1 MSLDSLSFAS
11 MSLSSSIY
19 VMTADSTPM
28 PLTSVG
34 SIIKLHLSLLN
45 VYLILKLILNI
56 TYIGQLCDSNN
67 YLVIF
72 SSFFVVVCKIY
83 NLKSWLGQT
92 IGI

>member
-56 TYIGQLCDSNN
+56 TYIG
-67 YLVIF
+67 
-72 SSFFVVVCKIY
+72 
-83 NLKSWLGQT
+83 
-92 IGI
+92 